1 MLFKLQGSHL
11 SFTMEIH
18 RKGQPRNNV
27 LPFVNC
33 GAKPSIFDRED
44 SLNQEE
50 VKQLKALAQK
60 FRREI
65 VEMVYTAQS
74 GHPGGSLSIIDV
86 LTYLFFHEMEYP
98 VQNRD
103 VLSTDRLVL
112 SKGHATPALYSCLA
126 EKGFFPEAELKRFRQ
141 IDSILQGHP
150 ENEFVPG
157 VDVTTGSLGQGFPQ
171 AVGMALGMRL
181 AGSKRHV
188 FAILGDGECQEGLI
202 WEAAMS
208 AGHYKTANLTVFVD
222 LNGLQIDGN
231 VKDVMNVNPVAD
243 KFAASHWH
251 VQEINGH
258 DFNEIDKAV
267 QAAHMVTDKP
277 SVIIAHTIK
286 GKGVSFMEN
295 NYKFHG
301 SPPNDEEYKIAM
313 EELAP

>member
-1 MLFKLQGSHL
+1 
-11 SFTMEIH
+11 
-18 RKGQPRNNV
+18 V
-27 LPFVNC
+27 
-33 GAKPSIFDRED
+33 ED
-44 SLNQEE
+44 ILNQDE
-50 VKQLKALAQK
+50 VKRLKALARK

-74 GHPGGSLSIIDV
+74 GHPGGSLSIIDI
-86 LTYLFFHEMEYP
+86 LTYLFFYEMEYP
-98 VQNRD
+98 IDNRD
-103 VLSTDRLVL
+103 VFSTDRLVM

-126 EKGFFPEAELKRFRQ
+126 EKGFFPAAELKRFRQ
-141 IDSILQGHP
+141 VDSILQGHP

-181 AGSKRHV
+181 SGSDRRV
-188 FAILGDGECQEGLI
+188 FAILGDGECQEGII

-208 AGHYKTANLTVFVD
+208 AGHYKTGNLTAIVD

-231 VKDVMNVNPVAD
+231 VTDVMNVNPVPD

-251 VQEINGH
+251 VQEIDGH
-258 DFNEIDKAV
+258 DFDRIHEAV
-267 QAAHMVTDKP
+267 QKANSITDRP
-277 SVIIAHTIK
+277 SVIVAHTVK

-301 SPPNDEEYKIAM
+301 SPPNDEQYAIAM
-313 EELAP
+313 KELAL